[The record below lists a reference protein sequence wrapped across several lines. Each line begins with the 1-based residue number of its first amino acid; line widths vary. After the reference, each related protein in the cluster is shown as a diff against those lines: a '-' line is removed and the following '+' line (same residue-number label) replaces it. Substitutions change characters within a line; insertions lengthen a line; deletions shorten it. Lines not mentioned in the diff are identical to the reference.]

1 MPNYGDLSTENELET
16 IPEHSTVNIPENIQ
30 LNIPVPFAAAVLSS
44 GSDDKNTKQ
53 ENSRFEHSIDRTIT
67 D

>member
-1 MPNYGDLSTENELET
+1 M
-16 IPEHSTVNIPENIQ
+16 NIPDNIQ

-44 GSDDKNTKQ
+44 GSFDKNTKQ
-53 ENSRFEHSIDRTIT
+53 GNSRSEHSIDRTIT